1 MLTILCRLSVS
12 NPPTLP
18 TNDWSFGDE
27 KPCPY
32 CDNCAIDNCYIEV
45 VRHVNVYR
53 QTEVILTSN
62 EKGLITRPAVAVT
75 LHVTLVLMYV
85 VIS

>member
-1 MLTILCRLSVS
+1 MS
-12 NPPTLP
+12 NVGIKSPHTLP
-18 TNDWSFGDE
+18 TNDWSFSAM
-27 KPCPY
+27 KNLVLIVTIV
-32 CDNCAIDNCYIEV
+32 CDTCFTDIG
-45 VRHVNVYR
+45 RHVNVYR

-62 EKGLITRPAVAVT
+62 EKGLITPPTAVP

>member
-1 MLTILCRLSVS
+1 MTGHSPMKNLVLIVIIVC
-12 NPPTLP
+12 
-18 TNDWSFGDE
+18 E
-27 KPCPY
+27 
-32 CDNCAIDNCYIEV
+32 NCYTEV

-62 EKGLITRPAVAVT
+62 EKGLITPPTAAA
-75 LHVTLVLMYV
+75 LQVTLVLMYV